1 MDRARSIYTG
11 WTWNAVDFQHAS
23 DDVKALHRSEGNGFR
38 CVDCDGEAWFVHRS
52 ADRSAK
58 FASHHRDG
66 CEQGGGAVDTLPA
79 DGVRP
84 VRTRENQ
91 GEVLQP
97 RLDGLI
103 GASWA
108 GPRLR
113 DAEDREPGASPARR
127 HITEPSDRGGN
138 RSVGLRA
145 LHGHVLK
152 DPSYAQSDRP
162 INVPERGEARMRD
175 AIHHATVLP
184 QTALGTHCFV
194 WGEVTTLNR
203 TSAEPPHWFLNV
215 RSGTDRLFAFH
226 MSAAIAKA
234 VVEAMNHQRGL
245 RWQSLFDAVE
255 AQFMVFGH
263 LKVAKNGVPM
273 MSVKEL
279 SHLSLRV
286 P

>member
-1 MDRARSIYTG
+1 MDRARSIHTG
-11 WTWNAVDFQHAS
+11 QTWTAADFQHAS
-23 DDVKALHRSEGNGFR
+23 DDIKALHRSEGNGFR
-38 CVDCDGEAWFVHRS
+38 CVDCDGEAWFVRRS

-58 FASHHRDG
+58 FAGRHRDG
-66 CEQGGGAVDTLPA
+66 CEQGGGAMDTLPA

-84 VRTRENQ
+84 VRTRENH

-103 GASWA
+103 GASWTS
-108 GPRLR
+108 PRLR

-127 HITEPSDRGGN
+127 HITQPSGRGGN

-145 LHGHVLK
+145 LHGHVLT
-152 DPSYAQSDRP
+152 DPSYAQSDRL
-162 INVPERGEARMRD
+162 INVPGRGEARMRD
-175 AIHHATVLP
+175 AIHHAAVLP

-194 WGEVTTLNR
+194 WGEVTTVNH

>member
-1 MDRARSIYTG
+1 MDRARSIHTG
-11 WTWNAVDFQHAS
+11 QTWNAVDFQHAS
-23 DDVKALHRSEGNGFR
+23 DDFKALHRSQGNGFR
-38 CVDCDGEAWFVHRS
+38 CVDCDGGAWFVHRS
-52 ADRSAK
+52 GNTSAK
-58 FASHHRDG
+58 FAGHHPEG
-66 CEQGGGAVDTLPA
+66 CAQGGGAVDNVPA
-79 DGVRP
+79 DGTRP
-84 VRTRENQ
+84 VRSSDNH

-103 GASWA
+103 GASGA
-108 GPRLR
+108 GLRLR

-152 DPSYAQSDRP
+152 DPAYAQSDRP

-194 WGEVTTLNR
+194 WGEVTTVNR
-203 TSAEPPHWFLNV
+203 TSAELPHWFLNV

-255 AQFMVFGH
+255 VRFMVFGH

>member
-1 MDRARSIYTG
+1 MDRARSIHTG
-11 WTWNAVDFQHAS
+11 QTWNVVDFQHAS
-23 DDVKALHRSEGNGFR
+23 DDFKALHRSQGNGFR
-38 CVDCDGEAWFVHRS
+38 CVDCDGGAWFVHRS
-52 ADRSAK
+52 GNTSAK
-58 FASHHRDG
+58 FAGHHPEG
-66 CEQGGGAVDTLPA
+66 CAQGGGAVDNVPA
-79 DGVRP
+79 DGTRP
-84 VRTRENQ
+84 VRSRENH

-103 GASWA
+103 GASGA
-108 GPRLR
+108 GLRLR

-194 WGEVTTLNR
+194 WGEVTTVNR
-203 TSAEPPHWFLNV
+203 TSAELPHWFLNV

-226 MSAAIAKA
+226 MSAAFAKA